1 MIQEYPW
8 LRDTYQPLEKSIKAH
23 TNAHAFLIQG
33 NSGIGR
39 LALAK
44 FLSNT
49 FLGFDE
55 DQEFEIKDEI
65 IISPIENKKTVS
77 IDQIRS
83 LKQSLLLTS
92 LKGKGKVGII
102 YPAETM
108 TYPAANSLLKILEEP
123 PKDTM
128 IILITESIGKL
139 PKTILSRSQIINCAQ
154 PTNQESIEWLE
165 AKEKQD
171 WSSILSI
178 FGNRPVLLNDMG
190 HEYLTSQIELLSKQI
205 TGLIDGQT
213 KPSDVS
219 DSWKTEDI
227 ELNLKLIYSWMFKFL
242 EIRLLQRD
250 HDDNLPNGL
259 YRMLDQNINHES
271 CFKLMDDIIRLRELK
286 YSGKGL
292 SWNIHITKLLNPLFT
307 DMSGLKEYA

>member
-39 LALAK
+39 LALVK

-139 PKTILSRSQIINCAQ
+139 PKTILSRSQIIN
-154 PTNQESIEWLE
+154 
-165 AKEKQD
+165 
-171 WSSILSI
+171 
-178 FGNRPVLLNDMG
+178 
-190 HEYLTSQIELLSKQI
+190 
-205 TGLIDGQT
+205 
-213 KPSDVS
+213 
-219 DSWKTEDI
+219 
-227 ELNLKLIYSWMFKFL
+227 
-242 EIRLLQRD
+242 
-250 HDDNLPNGL
+250 
-259 YRMLDQNINHES
+259 
-271 CFKLMDDIIRLRELK
+271 
-286 YSGKGL
+286 
-292 SWNIHITKLLNPLFT
+292 
-307 DMSGLKEYA
+307 

>member
-1 MIQEYPW
+1 MINEYPW
-8 LRDTYQPLEKSIKAH
+8 LRDTYQPLEKNIRTH
-23 TNAHAFLIQG
+23 TNAHALLIQG

-44 FLSNT
+44 FLSNV
-49 FLGFDE
+49 FLGFEE

-65 IISPIENKKTVS
+65 IISPIENKKSVS

-102 YPAETM
+102 YPAEAM

-139 PKTILSRSQIINCAQ
+139 PKTILSRSQIINCAH
-154 PTNQESIEWLE
+154 PSNEESIEWLE
-165 AKEKQD
+165 EKENQD
-171 WSSILSI
+171 WSTILSV
-178 FGNRPVLLNDMG
+178 FGNRPTLLNDIG
-190 HEYLTSQIELLSKQI
+190 HEYLTSQIESLSKQI

-213 KPSDVS
+213 KPSDIS

-227 ELNLKLIYSWMFKFL
+227 ELNLRVIYSWMFKYL
-242 EIRLLQRD
+242 EIRLLQRNS
-250 HDDNLPNGL
+250 DDNLPEGL
-259 YRMLDQNINHES
+259 YRMLDQNIDHES

-307 DMSGLKEYA
+307 DMSGLREYA

>member
-1 MIQEYPW
+1 
-8 LRDTYQPLEKSIKAH
+8 
-23 TNAHAFLIQG
+23 
-33 NSGIGR
+33 
-39 LALAK
+39 
-44 FLSNT
+44 
-49 FLGFDE
+49 
-55 DQEFEIKDEI
+55 
-65 IISPIENKKTVS
+65 
-77 IDQIRS
+77 
-83 LKQSLLLTS
+83 
-92 LKGKGKVGII
+92 
-102 YPAETM
+102 
-108 TYPAANSLLKILEEP
+108 
-123 PKDTM
+123 
-128 IILITESIGKL
+128 
-139 PKTILSRSQIINCAQ
+139 
-154 PTNQESIEWLE
+154 
-165 AKEKQD
+165 
-171 WSSILSI
+171 
-178 FGNRPVLLNDMG
+178 MG
-190 HEYLTSQIELLSKQI
+190 HEYLTRQIESLSKQI

-227 ELNLKLIYSWMFKFL
+227 EPNLKLIYSWMFKFL